1 MISKYEDLLNELVI
15 LEKKY
20 LLYSRGHDFVNMAA
34 LDILRTIGEIHA
46 STPSITIVDNGFN
59 LVINGVEFNDYNI
72 KASYLSQ
79 LLGSRGIKSLTLLPG
94 VGFSSL
100 MDFLYLLN
108 SIPNNSKLLYH
119 TDIQYAIHN
128 IDSIQVEEIDYGSLR
143 YGYSHEG
150 QEESIEENNIR
161 TQLYESLK
169 TLDSVNDSCGT
180 EELIDIALEE
190 MSEMSQTQVT
200 EFLQGLSDD
209 AVSEIIARIKAR
221 ENSISPSL
229 LDLLI
234 AMDSARKLAGEDS
247 TGKAVE
253 EISSDQLSKLVEREA
268 YELYV
273 SEDYRMHLRSLLSH
287 DIDPQDGS
295 MNIDMFDKNLIN
307 RTILMALVHLTR
319 SKLDDVMQVS
329 FVDSIHGYI
338 DEFIDC
344 QDWEFI
350 HSISDEELVSSYLK
364 QDSTVLGL
372 SEATRGKISHPDSHL
387 MEVIK
392 VSGPKNID
400 WLMDAYVDEDDLR
413 SRRVIL
419 GLIQEFQETAAILAV
434 KRYLG
439 DPTQKISLLMPIIK
453 DHLDWIP
460 RELSSGLF
468 TCDSPDAKLLAMRIL
483 LTEGDE
489 GVKKDMERII
499 GDGRDELV
507 MGSLHLVRDFGV
519 TELMD
524 TIVDRITTFYIDESS
539 HKYIVK
545 AIDTISWLDSEAFR
559 DLEKSLMGKRL
570 TLSPKRLRSIKKYL
584 KGVSHDHISR

>member
-221 ENSISPSL
+221 ENS
-229 LDLLI
+229 
-234 AMDSARKLAGEDS
+234 
-247 TGKAVE
+247 
-253 EISSDQLSKLVEREA
+253 
-268 YELYV
+268 
-273 SEDYRMHLRSLLSH
+273 
-287 DIDPQDGS
+287 
-295 MNIDMFDKNLIN
+295 F
-307 RTILMALVHLTR
+307 
-319 SKLDDVMQVS
+319 
-329 FVDSIHGYI
+329 FV
-338 DEFIDC
+338 
-344 QDWEFI
+344 
-350 HSISDEELVSSYLK
+350 
-364 QDSTVLGL
+364 
-372 SEATRGKISHPDSHL
+372 
-387 MEVIK
+387 
-392 VSGPKNID
+392 
-400 WLMDAYVDEDDLR
+400 
-413 SRRVIL
+413 
-419 GLIQEFQETAAILAV
+419 
-434 KRYLG
+434 
-439 DPTQKISLLMPIIK
+439 
-453 DHLDWIP
+453 
-460 RELSSGLF
+460 
-468 TCDSPDAKLLAMRIL
+468 
-483 LTEGDE
+483 
-489 GVKKDMERII
+489 
-499 GDGRDELV
+499 
-507 MGSLHLVRDFGV
+507 
-519 TELMD
+519 
-524 TIVDRITTFYIDESS
+524 
-539 HKYIVK
+539 
-545 AIDTISWLDSEAFR
+545 
-559 DLEKSLMGKRL
+559 
-570 TLSPKRLRSIKKYL
+570 
-584 KGVSHDHISR
+584 